1 MKSPEGLSLRGLMFA
16 GAAVAGGTA
25 LATVAPA
32 AVKVSWVIHPKA
44 GHDPDGGGGLT
55 GRTGQFFSLFSQGT

>member
-1 MKSPEGLSLRGLMFA
+1 MFA